1 LFPLTDAIEGG
12 GSDINIG
19 SKNDDGSE
27 STLDDMS
34 ALGVNGESVNKPTK
48 RRSLGTLPQQM
59 MVRMPSASIAVEPL
73 KLLGL
78 PTALCDLVSNMID
91 SVNGDAHGTGEAYEF
106 ISQVRDDL
114 KLMVDSPNVYL
125 RDVDLAKAASVGL
138 QFGNSLY
145 GREEELLKLKECY
158 QRSISSEFEVAMI
171 CGASGVGKSKL
182 ALEFARSVNKD
193 GGSIFLYGRF
203 DRLQSQPLH
212 AIGSAFDK
220 YCAWLTAKDHSTAAK
235 VASALKEN
243 VGEEMASLVTA
254 MPNLTNIL
262 GDDFDSKKSN
272 ESDIAV
278 DAQKRLRYLFCQF
291 VEVILSCQ
299 KEHLILFL
307 DDCQWIDDAS
317 AALLVELMMSGSSIK
332 GYRLFF
338 FLGCRDDEISE
349 AIPLNL
355 VLSSVSSFGTKMTNI
370 FLTSMSISAV
380 NEMVSSTLSL
390 LPRITRP
397 LANILHHKTKGS
409 PLFLKQLMVELCKEQ
424 LLYHSLSTVVDG
436 SGKLTKLMI

>member
-1 LFPLTDAIEGG
+1 
-12 GSDINIG
+12 
-19 SKNDDGSE
+19 
-27 STLDDMS
+27 
-34 ALGVNGESVNKPTK
+34 
-48 RRSLGTLPQQM
+48 
-59 MVRMPSASIAVEPL
+59 
-73 KLLGL
+73 
-78 PTALCDLVSNMID
+78 
-91 SVNGDAHGTGEAYEF
+91 
-106 ISQVRDDL
+106 
-114 KLMVDSPNVYL
+114 
-125 RDVDLAKAASVGL
+125 
-138 QFGNSLY
+138 
-145 GREEELLKLKECY
+145 
-158 QRSISSEFEVAMI
+158 
-171 CGASGVGKSKL
+171 
-182 ALEFARSVNKD
+182 
-193 GGSIFLYGRF
+193 
-203 DRLQSQPLH
+203 
-212 AIGSAFDK
+212 
-220 YCAWLTAKDHSTAAK
+220 